1 MEQVIYSTE
10 IIKQGKET
18 KEALAE
24 NLIVLFGK
32 DVPEILEDIVFVHNN
47 NKLKSEPQEG
57 DWLEVDDNK
66 YKILEVGDVVYE
78 NLSELGHC
86 TLTFGENEDEEILPG
101 SMYLEAKKAPDI
113 GIGSQIKIIR
123 EGEMA

>member
-18 KEALAE
+18 KEALEE

-32 DVPEILEDIVFVHNN
+32 DVPEILQDIVFVHNN
-47 NKLKSEPQEG
+47 NELKSAPQEG
-57 DWLEVDDNK
+57 DWLEVDNNK
-66 YKILEVGDVVYE
+66 YKILKVGDVVYE

-101 SMYLEAKKAPDI
+101 SMYLEATKAPDV